1 MGTAINKMDNQQ
13 GPTVKDM
20 ELGSVLY
27 SSLDWRAVWGRM
39 DACVCM
45 AESLH
50 CSPELITTLLV
61 GICEYKVKS
70 FFKKNQG

>member
-1 MGTAINKMDNQQ
+1 MD
-13 GPTVKDM
+13 T
-20 ELGSVLY
+20 
-27 SSLDWRAVWGRM
+27 
-39 DACVCM
+39 CICM

-70 FFKKNQG
+70 FLKKNRGKREKYKKTATLLSLSGKLLRKESTVR